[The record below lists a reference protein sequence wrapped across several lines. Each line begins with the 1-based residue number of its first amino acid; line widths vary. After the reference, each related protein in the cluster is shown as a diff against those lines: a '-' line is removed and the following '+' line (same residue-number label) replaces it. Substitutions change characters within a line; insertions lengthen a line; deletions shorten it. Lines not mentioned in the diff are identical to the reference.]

1 VDQSAL
7 RREVAPQKNLAP
19 DNRCEVG
26 PFGILSLQK
35 RTEART
41 GDQIMLLL
49 IGNMMKTARSFP
61 VSHEFPFSP
70 TRRSRAYC
78 IASQVDATITPM
90 TKGSETRD
98 G

>member
-7 RREVAPQKNLAP
+7 RREVAPQETLAP

-41 GDQIMLLL
+41 GDQVMLLL
-49 IGNMMKTARSFP
+49 IGNMMKKTARSFP
-61 VSHEFPFSP
+61 VSHELPFSP
-70 TRRSRAYC
+70 TPQ
-78 IASQVDATITPM
+78 IAHLLHRQP
-90 TKGSETRD
+90 R
-98 G
+98 